1 MKKLIVLI
9 LISNVLFAQ
18 EKTKVD
24 KPKFVSIYWKPLF
37 ISSDDYWAYGNKVGL
52 GIKKRLSKKF
62 DLTLIMVITPIQEIM
77 SSLVM
82 KRRVL

>member
-9 LISNVLFAQ
+9 LISNALFAQ

-24 KPKFVSIYWKPLF
+24 KPKFVSIYWKPLLL
-37 ISSDDYWAYGNKVGL
+37 SQDDNWAYGNKVGL
-52 GIKKRLSKKF
+52 GIEKRLSKKF
-62 DLTLIMVITPIQEIM
+62 DLTLIMDISPIQEVM